1 MKLTTVTKMFIFK
14 LTFFS
19 RQTNQQP
26 TSSNSRNQSPLPGN
40 QQSTE
45 GASLGTIISQQ
56 SNSNAPSNA
65 ASPTQDL
72 QQAQKNLQVT
82 SPIPFDQTQA
92 MQQPQQVQDQE
103 NQEFDPATQQQQ
115 QQGQPIPQQVQQQ
128 QEVLS
133 PTNSD
138 IALQQQQQQGMNGQ
152 QPQHFVFN
160 QQQQAAMQQQM
171 QNQYYMNA
179 AAGQGQGQDPYVASG
194 GIPVVNAQGQTTMIH
209 PQYAA
214 AYGLQQYVFAN
225 QGNNPAFI
233 QQQSQQMQ
241 SQDGRPPTTTT
252 STAQQQQQQQS
263 QQPQP
268 QPQQMGGQQQIPAGY
283 QVVQAPM
290 NFQQFYDQHGNP
302 VIINGRMAAPMSQ
315 VRMVSPMVLNANGQ
329 PTVSPGVASGTSPS
343 VQMYSQQ
350 QPQQQQQATQ
360 QQQQRPGGKSR
371 KMIENNT
378 INRLLNSLPLYTNAP
393 IQFELYSM
401 M

>member
-1 MKLTTVTKMFIFK
+1 M
-14 LTFFS
+14 
-19 RQTNQQP
+19 
-26 TSSNSRNQSPLPGN
+26 
-40 QQSTE
+40 
-45 GASLGTIISQQ
+45 
-56 SNSNAPSNA
+56 
-65 ASPTQDL
+65 
-72 QQAQKNLQVT
+72 QVT

-103 NQEFDPATQQQQ
+103 NQEFDPATQQQQQ

-371 KMIENNT
+371 KND
-378 INRLLNSLPLYTNAP
+378 RK
-393 IQFELYSM
+393 
-401 M
+401 

>member
-1 MKLTTVTKMFIFK
+1 MFKLKFIIIFK
-14 LTFFS
+14 ILLFS
-19 RQTNQQP
+19 RQTNQQQ

-40 QQSTE
+40 QQTTE
-45 GASLGTIISQQ
+45 GASLGTIISQQQ

-72 QQAQKNLQVT
+72 QQTQKNLQVT
-82 SPIPFDQTQA
+82 SPIPFDQNQA
-92 MQQPQQVQDQE
+92 MQQPQQVQEQE
-103 NQEFDPATQQQQ
+103 NLEFDPATQQQQ
-115 QQGQPIPQQVQQQ
+115 AQAIPQQQVQQ

-138 IALQQQQQQGMNGQ
+138 IALQQQQQQGMNNQ

-160 QQQQAAMQQQM
+160 QQQAAMQQQM

-179 AAGQGQGQDPYVASG
+179 AAAAQGQGQDPYVTSG

-241 SQDGRPPTTTT
+241 SQDGRPPTTAT
-252 STAQQQQQQQS
+252 STAQQQQS

-302 VIINGRMAAPMSQ
+302 VIINGRMAAPLSQ

-350 QPQQQQQATQ
+350 QQPQQQQQATQ
-360 QQQQRPGGKSR
+360 QQQQRPGGKSTER
-371 KMIENNT
+371 
-378 INRLLNSLPLYTNAP
+378 
-393 IQFELYSM
+393 
-401 M
+401 

>member
-1 MKLTTVTKMFIFK
+1 
-14 LTFFS
+14 
-19 RQTNQQP
+19 
-26 TSSNSRNQSPLPGN
+26 
-40 QQSTE
+40 
-45 GASLGTIISQQ
+45 
-56 SNSNAPSNA
+56 
-65 ASPTQDL
+65 
-72 QQAQKNLQVT
+72 
-82 SPIPFDQTQA
+82 
-92 MQQPQQVQDQE
+92 MQQPQQVSEQE
-103 NQEFDPATQQQQ
+103 NQEFDPATQQLPQAILQQ
-115 QQGQPIPQQVQQQ
+115 QQVQQQQ

-138 IALQQQQQQGMNGQ
+138 IAIQQQQQQQGMNNQQ

-160 QQQQAAMQQQM
+160 QQQAAMQQM

-179 AAGQGQGQDPYVASG
+179 AAAQGNQDPYVASG
-194 GIPVVNAQGQTTMIH
+194 GIPVLNAQGQTTMIH

-233 QQQSQQMQ
+233 QQQQSQQMQ

-252 STAQQQQQQQS
+252 STAQQQS
-263 QQPQP
+263 QQP

-302 VIINGRMAAPMSQ
+302 VIINGRMAAPLSQ

-329 PTVSPGVASGTSPS
+329 PTVSPGIATGTSPS

-350 QPQQQQQATQ
+350 QQQQQQQQPTQ
-360 QQQQRPGGKSR
+360 QQQQQQRQGGEFYIK
-371 KMIENNT
+371 
-378 INRLLNSLPLYTNAP
+378 
-393 IQFELYSM
+393 F
-401 M
+401 